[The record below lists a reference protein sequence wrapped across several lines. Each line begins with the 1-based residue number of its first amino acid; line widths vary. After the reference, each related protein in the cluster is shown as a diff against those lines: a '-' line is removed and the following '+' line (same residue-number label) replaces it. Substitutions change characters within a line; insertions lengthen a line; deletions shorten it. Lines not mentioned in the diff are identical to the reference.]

1 MNYIAFNPN
10 IYLIDGQIASVFAMG
25 DAVGNISIWALMKNG
40 GSNKPIKLLKAPE
53 IEMSVES
60 IEWSAEGDILLAS
73 VRQGFI
79 IVCSFG
85 KDGFGKKLNR

>member
-1 MNYIAFNPN
+1 
-10 IYLIDGQIASVFAMG
+10 MG
-25 DAVGNISIWALMKNG
+25 DAVGNISIWALMKSG
-40 GSNKPIKLLKAPE
+40 GSKKPLKLLKAPE

-60 IEWSAEGDILLAS
+60 IEWSSDGEILLAS

-85 KDGFGKKLNR
+85 KDGFGKKLSLSEKDAYSKSNFGMTAS